1 MIRSSVDMCQ
11 FLSLNCTP
19 GIALSESNCELV
31 NGAKPGGL
39 GPAISSS
46 VSSSHPD
53 HLYTITM
60 HTILNSG
67 YCTKSRLDLIF
78 QVEW

>member
-1 MIRSSVDMCQ
+1 MIRFSIDTCWCLSS
-11 FLSLNCTP
+11 NCTP

-31 NGAKPGGL
+31 SGAKPGGL

-46 VSSSHPD
+46 VSSSHP
-53 HLYTITM
+53 HQLYSITM

-67 YCTKSRLDLIF
+67 Y
-78 QVEW
+78 